1 MVSAAA
7 GGVHLD
13 VVVTLAF
20 AVSFTERTDVA
31 SDATEI
37 LASRLAGCL
46 AVTELI
52 LQEAV
57 PSPLAQPLLNSGFSL
72 DGVTASATV
81 TSDTDPFFAETCTT
95 KEAVWPRL
103 MLDLERSTLT
113 HSSARDMVL
122 VLLGLG
128 LEEVLASSVSVV
140 AVAWLV
146 VAAEVEGE
154 AELEGEADLA
164 VSLTLPEGDADR
176 VSLAVA

>member
-1 MVSAAA
+1 
-7 GGVHLD
+7 
-13 VVVTLAF
+13 
-20 AVSFTERTDVA
+20 
-31 SDATEI
+31 
-37 LASRLAGCL
+37 
-46 AVTELI
+46 
-52 LQEAV
+52 
-57 PSPLAQPLLNSGFSL
+57 
-72 DGVTASATV
+72 
-81 TSDTDPFFAETCTT
+81 
-95 KEAVWPRL
+95 
-103 MLDLERSTLT
+103 MLDWERSTLT

>member
-1 MVSAAA
+1 LPALMTWLATLFRLAMEPSGSGFRFATPTGSSAGVSVAEAEVEAEVTAMVSAAA

-31 SDATEI
+31 SDGTEI

-95 KEAVWPRL
+95 
-103 MLDLERSTLT
+103 
-113 HSSARDMVL
+113 
-122 VLLGLG
+122 
-128 LEEVLASSVSVV
+128 
-140 AVAWLV
+140 
-146 VAAEVEGE
+146 
-154 AELEGEADLA
+154 
-164 VSLTLPEGDADR
+164 
-176 VSLAVA
+176 